1 MLTLALRRALR
12 RDWRAVIQEWES
24 TREEDRRCVFGQLAA
39 GILTTYGDAEAWR
52 TPKRVA
58 ELTLSRWM
66 VEVDIVTS
74 ECDHASH
81 RRMGARRAQK
91 HCMSVSDMSAER
103 MVAWER
109 RRRHSE

>member
-1 MLTLALRRALR
+1 M
-12 RDWRAVIQEWES
+12 
-24 TREEDRRCVFGQLAA
+24 FGQLAA
-39 GILTTYGDAEAWR
+39 GILTTYGDAEVWR
-52 TPKRVA
+52 TPKCVA

-81 RRMGARRAQK
+81 RRMGARRVQK
-91 HCMSVSDMSAER
+91 NCTSFSDMSAER